1 MAKSKNKENFFNPFS
16 KSVSSMGRRTFCQ
29 GSHIF
34 KTMTG
39 RDWVKTILKFD
50 IILKGGKMEITRLVP
65 EKRKGLVVVITGHGK
80 GKTTT
85 ALGIAVRACGHNM
98 RVCIIQFMKGD
109 LYSGEWDGVKKMSC
123 EVELIATGKGFC
135 GIQGNPYPY
144 KEHRKNAQDALRLIH
159 EKMVSERYDILI
171 LDEIN
176 NALHLRLVD
185 LEQVLEIIQRKP
197 PLMHLVLTGRD
208 AHPKVIELADTVS
221 EIMEVKHA
229 YRKGIEPQPGID
241 Y

>member
-1 MAKSKNKENFFNPFS
+1 
-16 KSVSSMGRRTFCQ
+16 
-29 GSHIF
+29 
-34 KTMTG
+34 
-39 RDWVKTILKFD
+39 
-50 IILKGGKMEITRLVP
+50 MEVTRLVP
-65 EKRKGLVVVITGHGK
+65 KEKKGLIVLITGYGK

-109 LYSGEWDGVKKMSC
+109 MYAGEWDGVKKMGC
-123 EVELIATGKGFC
+123 EVELISTGKGFC

-144 KEHRKNAQDALRLIH
+144 EEHRMNAQEAIQLTVR
-159 EKMVSERYDILI
+159 KMESGKYDILI

-185 LEQVLEIIQRKP
+185 LEQVLEIIRRKP

-208 AHPKVIELADTVS
+208 AHAQVVELADTVS
-221 EIMEVKHA
+221 EIKEVKHA

>member
-1 MAKSKNKENFFNPFS
+1 
-16 KSVSSMGRRTFCQ
+16 
-29 GSHIF
+29 
-34 KTMTG
+34 
-39 RDWVKTILKFD
+39 
-50 IILKGGKMEITRLVP
+50 MEITKLVP
-65 EKRKGLVVVITGHGK
+65 KEKKGLIVVITGYGK

-85 ALGIAVRACGHNM
+85 ALGMAVRACGHNM

-109 LYSGEWDGVKKMSC
+109 LYAGEWDGVKKMNC
-123 EVELIATGKGFC
+123 QVELIPTGKGFC
-135 GIQGNPYPY
+135 GIQGNRYPY
-144 KEHRKNAQDALRLIH
+144 KEHRKNAQEAIQLTH
-159 EKMVSERYDILI
+159 QKMGSSQCDILI

-185 LEQVLEIIQRKP
+185 LEQGLEILRHKP

-208 AHPKVIELADTVS
+208 AHPQVIEMADTVS
-221 EIMEVKHA
+221 EIVEMKHA